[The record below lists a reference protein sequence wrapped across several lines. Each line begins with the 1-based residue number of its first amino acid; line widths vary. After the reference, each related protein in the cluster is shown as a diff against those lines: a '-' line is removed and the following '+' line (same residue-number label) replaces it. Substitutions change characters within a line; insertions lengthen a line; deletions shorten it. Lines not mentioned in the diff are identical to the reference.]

1 MKKTSLSIWAAAA
14 ILLSGGQS
22 AFAAGTHAH
31 QHGGAS
37 GEPGNAA
44 EVSRTVEIVM
54 RDNYYEPEAIAVQ
67 KDETVRLVVKN
78 EGVLV
83 HEFNIGTAEMHAAHK
98 DEMLM
103 MMRHGVLSPTK
114 IHRDKMEADDG
125 HSMKTRRPQQR
136 FAGTGRNGGNRLEV
150 CGGGGAGVRLQCSRT
165 LRGGN
170 GRRVSMAINGDGTMK
185 KQTTIAFA
193 VLGALLSP
201 NAFADPMHIG
211 ATDDMTARMVHKEP
225 VSPAI
230 LMPSPLIRS
239 MIDTGEFRREGVGFN
254 GASPG
259 PVLIFE
265 EGEEAVIRVKNNLT
279 AESSHSLARTH
290 SALPDGRRAGHQ
302 F

>member
-54 RDNYYEPEAIAVQ
+54 RDNYYEPESIAVQ

-125 HSMKTRRPQQR
+125 HSMKHDDPNSVLLEPGETAEIVWK
-136 FAGTGRNGGNRLEV
+136 FAETAALEFACNV
-150 CGGGGAGVRLQCSRT
+150 PGHYEAG
-165 LRGGN
+165 
-170 GRRVSMAINGDGTMK
+170 
-185 KQTTIAFA
+185 
-193 VLGALLSP
+193 
-201 NAFADPMHIG
+201 
-211 ATDDMTARMVHKEP
+211 MV
-225 VSPAI
+225 
-230 LMPSPLIRS
+230 
-239 MIDTGEFRREGVGFN
+239 GEFQWQSTET
-254 GASPG
+254 
-259 PVLIFE
+259 E
-265 EGEEAVIRVKNNLT
+265 
-279 AESSHSLARTH
+279 
-290 SALPDGRRAGHQ
+290 Q
-302 F
+302 